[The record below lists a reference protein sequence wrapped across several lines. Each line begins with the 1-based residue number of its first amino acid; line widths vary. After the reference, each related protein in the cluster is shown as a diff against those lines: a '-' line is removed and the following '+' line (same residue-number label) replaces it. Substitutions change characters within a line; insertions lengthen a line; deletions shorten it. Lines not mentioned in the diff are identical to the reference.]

1 MVVTIVILLILAGVS
16 ISLILDN
23 NGIIKKSKDAR
34 KEYKQAQEEE
44 EKDFDDVSDFIEEAT
59 AEPAPKVNVN
69 EKAEE
74 NSTINGKRGSANNPT
89 IPKGY
94 TPINT
99 DTSEWGDG
107 NKAPTRNSV
116 NHGLVIKDDNN
127 NEWVWIPVSDVNE
140 MCDTKNQ
147 IEYTLCGTNVKTKLY
162 SKSEIISETDRNTP
176 GTTDFREPDLVVG
189 TAWSDTKYY
198 NTLGF
203 DSIEKMA
210 EEFVANYNEM
220 IASVTKYGGFYIGR
234 YELSSEGTQKDKFP
248 LYRINWYNAYVKCK
262 TLNASEEVKTEM
274 IWGCQ
279 WDVTCNFIANK
290 GDKKEIIDSS
300 SWGNY
305 QGVSVK
311 ADDGITKI
319 NKQTLNTGETT
330 FTMANNIY
338 DLAGNLSE
346 WTQEA
351 SRNSSRVLR
360 GGHFC
365 YR

>member
-34 KEYKQAQEEE
+34 KEYKQAQENE

-59 AEPAPKVNVN
+59 AEPVPKVNVN
-69 EKAEE
+69 ETAEE

-162 SKSEIISETDRNTP
+162 SKSEIIDRKS
-176 GTTDFREPDLVVG
+176 VV
-189 TAWSDTKYY
+189 
-198 NTLGF
+198 
-203 DSIEKMA
+203 
-210 EEFVANYNEM
+210 
-220 IASVTKYGGFYIGR
+220 
-234 YELSSEGTQKDKFP
+234 
-248 LYRINWYNAYVKCK
+248 
-262 TLNASEEVKTEM
+262 
-274 IWGCQ
+274 
-279 WDVTCNFIANK
+279 
-290 GDKKEIIDSS
+290 
-300 SWGNY
+300 
-305 QGVSVK
+305 
-311 ADDGITKI
+311 
-319 NKQTLNTGETT
+319 
-330 FTMANNIY
+330 
-338 DLAGNLSE
+338 
-346 WTQEA
+346 
-351 SRNSSRVLR
+351 
-360 GGHFC
+360 
-365 YR
+365 